1 MKNGSK
7 FVALIAAGLLSV
19 AAFAIENAVHVSAS
33 GPAKSA
39 PGKDVT
45 ILVKFN
51 VKSGYHI
58 YGPGKIET
66 GIPTEVAVQAPKGF
80 KVKKTTYP
88 ATTMFKALGETVPVF
103 EHQGVI
109 KVTLSSPAS
118 AHGKQNFVVKVK
130 SQACNDRT
138 CLMPT
143 TDEAKVSINFQ
154 K

>member
-1 MKNGSK
+1 MKFGSK
-7 FVALIAAGLLSV
+7 LIVVAV
-19 AAFAIENAVHVSAS
+19 AALMSVSAFAAEGAVKISAS
-33 GPAKSA
+33 GPSKSA

-51 VKSGYHI
+51 VKEGYHI
-58 YGPGKIET
+58 YGPGKIDT
-66 GIPTEVAVQAPKGF
+66 GIPTDVSVVAPKGF

-88 ATTMFKALGETVPVF
+88 ATKMFKALGETVPVF
-103 EHQGVI
+103 EHSGTV
-109 KVTLSSPAS
+109 KVTLTAPAS

>member
-1 MKNGSK
+1 MKTGSK
-7 FVALIAAGLLSV
+7 FVVLGALALLS
-19 AAFAIENAVHVSAS
+19 AAAYAGPGAVKISAS

-51 VKSGYHI
+51 VKDGYHI
-58 YGPGKIET
+58 YGPGKIDT
-66 GIPTEVAVQAPKGF
+66 GIPTDVSVDAPKGF
-80 KVKKTTYP
+80 KVKKTAYP
-88 ATTMFKALGETVPVF
+88 ATKMYKALGETVPVF
-103 EHQGVI
+103 EHTGTI
-109 KVTLSSPAS
+109 KVTLSAPAN

-130 SQACNDRT
+130 TQACNDRT

-143 TDEAKVSINFQ
+143 TDQVNVAINFQ